1 MENKNGDT
9 AKTHENLPQE
19 IAGRKRVEDRTW
31 LQSQI
36 LEIMAEGV
44 NLVRASDCIIVYAN
58 PGFEQMF
65 GYEPGELVGM
75 HVSLINAPT
84 EKNPQEVAA
93 EISKVL
99 AEKGEWKG
107 EIYNVRKDGTKF
119 WCSVNIKAFQ
129 YPEHGKVWISVHTDI
144 TGRKRAEEALKAA
157 IAKAEDEKNKS
168 NAIIEAIGDGI
179 IIQDTDFKI
188 IYQNQVQNDLHGNH
202 VGEYC
207 YKVYE
212 GRDSICEGCP
222 VELTFRDGKI
232 HKAERSVITDTGTF
246 YFELTGSPL
255 RDSTGKIIAGVKVV
269 RDITEIRRNEKAL
282 QESEKRY
289 RSLFNQANDAIYLIN
304 PQTGKII
311 DCNKKAAEMDGYSIE
326 ELKEMTTVDL
336 HPLDEQHIVLEKFK
350 EVLEKGPVSCILGLH
365 HMRKDG
371 RLVPIE
377 INASIIEIDGKKL
390 NISIVR
396 DVTEQKR
403 AEEEL
408 RKGEIF
414 LESVFASIQDGIG
427 VIDKDMNILRVNPT
441 AERWYPYSAPL
452 VGKKCY
458 EAYHRR
464 SERCEACPAWKT
476 LKTGESAYKVVSKHG
491 PGGKEVGWL
500 EIYSFPMIDTATG
513 EMRGAIEYVRDITE
527 RKLVEKEKDRLLKA
541 IDNST
546 DGITIADENDRYIY
560 VNAAYAKIFGY
571 TQEEFIGE
579 TWRKI
584 APPELIAPAEKE
596 LSRTMHNRDIGTF
609 RGEVP
614 GLRKDGTII
623 PTEVQGTALRD
634 GDGNYL
640 GHICVVRDI
649 AERKQMEETLRLFSE
664 AVENAPDSVQIAD
677 LNGHIIYS
685 NKATEEIYGF
695 SPEEFRGKHVDE
707 LNVDPQIASKVILP
721 AIKESGRWVGELT
734 VKHKDGRT
742 FPVWLNASMVKN
754 SKGKPIAMMGII
766 HDITERKRVEEAIKK
781 YAKELEESNR
791 MKELFID
798 IMHHDLVNPLTAAS
812 GFIEL
817 LKEDEIQSL
826 KSVYLET
833 IEKNLVKALEL
844 MESATRLSKL
854 ESSKSI
860 QLTDMDLETIINEV
874 TGNISLLAAD
884 AGMKIENKINISMP
898 VRANKIIEE
907 VFANIMSNAI
917 KYASSGKS
925 IVLDCKER
933 EGCWNIRVTDFGE
946 GIDDCDKTVIF
957 DRFQRMEKKG
967 VKGSGLGL
975 AIASKIM
982 ELHNGRIWVEDN
994 PEGGAVF
1001 VVEIPK
1007 HPK

>member
-1 MENKNGDT
+1 MENKNENTT
-9 AKTHENLPQE
+9 ATYEDLQRE
-19 IAGRKRVEDRTW
+19 IAGLR
-31 LQSQI
+31 Q
-36 LEIMAEGV
+36 
-44 NLVRASDCIIVYAN
+44 
-58 PGFEQMF
+58 
-65 GYEPGELVGM
+65 
-75 HVSLINAPT
+75 
-84 EKNPQEVAA
+84 
-93 EISKVL
+93 
-99 AEKGEWKG
+99 AEK
-107 EIYNVRKDGTKF
+107 
-119 WCSVNIKAFQ
+119 
-129 YPEHGKVWISVHTDI
+129 
-144 TGRKRAEEALKAA
+144 ALKAA

-179 IIQDTDFKI
+179 IIQDTDYKI
-188 IYQNQVQNDLHGNH
+188 LYQNKIQNDLYGNR

-207 YKVYE
+207 YKTYE
-212 GRDSICEGCP
+212 GKDSICEDCP
-222 VELTFRDGKI
+222 IELSFKDGKI
-232 HKAERSVITDTGTF
+232 HKAERRVSIDNRVV
-246 YFELTGSPL
+246 YSELTGSSL
-255 RDSTGKIIAGVKVV
+255 KDSTGKIIAGIKVV
-269 RDITEIRRNEKAL
+269 RDITGLRRNEKAL

-289 RSLFNQANDAIYLIN
+289 RSLFDQANDAIYLIN

-326 ELKEMTTVDL
+326 ELKGMITIDIHPPDEKNTIPEML
-336 HPLDEQHIVLEKFK
+336 K
-350 EVLEKGPVSCILGLH
+350 EVLDKGSVAGISGLH
-365 HMRKDG
+365 HVRKDG

-377 INASIIEIDGKKL
+377 INASIIEIDGEKL

-403 AEEEL
+403 AEEKL
-408 RKGEIF
+408 RKGELF

-441 AERWYPYSAPL
+441 AERWYPYAAPL

-476 LKTGESAYKVVSKHG
+476 LKTGESAYKAVPKHG
-491 PGGKEVGWL
+491 QGGKEVGWL

-527 RKLVEKEKDRLLKA
+527 RKRVEKEKDRLLKA
-541 IDNST
+541 IDSST
-546 DGITIADENDRYIY
+546 DGITIADEKDRYIY

-571 TQEEFIGE
+571 PQEEFIGE
-579 TWRKI
+579 TWWKI
-584 APPELIAPAEKE
+584 TPPELITPFQLE
-596 LSRTMHNRDIGTF
+596 LSRTVHNRDIGTF

-634 GDGNYL
+634 ENGNYL

-649 AERKQMEETLRLFSE
+649 AERKRMEETLMLFSE
-664 AVENAPDSVQIAD
+664 AVENAPDSVQIVD
-677 LNGHIIYS
+677 LSGHIIYS

-707 LNVDPQIASKVILP
+707 LNADPEFASKVILP

-742 FPVWLNASMVKN
+742 LPVWLNASMVKN
-754 SKGKPIAMMGII
+754 SKCEPIAMMGII
-766 HDITERKRVEEAIKK
+766 HDITGRKQAEEAIKK

-798 IMHHDLVNPLTAAS
+798 IMHHDLINPLTAAS

-817 LKEDEIQSL
+817 LKEDEI
-826 KSVYLET
+826 KSRKRTHLET
-833 IEKNLVKALEL
+833 IERNLVKALEL
-844 MESATRLSKL
+844 MESATKLSKL

-860 QLTDMDLETIINEV
+860 ELTYMDLEKVINEV
-874 TGNISLLAAD
+874 TGNMSPLAAD
-884 AGMKIENKINISMP
+884 AGMKIENKINMSMP

-907 VFANIMSNAI
+907 VFANIMSNAV
-917 KYASSGKS
+917 KYASSGKR
-925 IVLDCKER
+925 IVLDCEER
-933 EGCWNIRVTDFGE
+933 EGCWNIRFTDFGE
-946 GIDDCDKTVIF
+946 GIEDRDKTVIF

-975 AIASKIM
+975 AIAGKIM
-982 ELHNGRIWVEDN
+982 ELHSGRIWVEDN

-1001 VVEIPK
+1001 IVEIPK

>member
-1 MENKNGDT
+1 MKHKNE
-9 AKTHENLPQE
+9 KTKTTNEDLQRE
-19 IAGRKRVEDRTW
+19 IAE
-31 LQSQI
+31 
-36 LEIMAEGV
+36 
-44 NLVRASDCIIVYAN
+44 
-58 PGFEQMF
+58 
-65 GYEPGELVGM
+65 
-75 HVSLINAPT
+75 
-84 EKNPQEVAA
+84 
-93 EISKVL
+93 
-99 AEKGEWKG
+99 
-107 EIYNVRKDGTKF
+107 
-119 WCSVNIKAFQ
+119 
-129 YPEHGKVWISVHTDI
+129 
-144 TGRKRAEEALKAA
+144 RKRAEEAIKSA
-157 IAKAEDEKNKS
+157 IADAEDEKNKS

-179 IIQDTDFKI
+179 IIQDTDYKI
-188 IYQNQVQNDLHGNH
+188 IYQNQIQNDLYGNR

-207 YKVYE
+207 YKTYE
-212 GRDSICEGCP
+212 GRDTICEDCP
-222 VELTFRDGKI
+222 IELSFKDGKV
-232 HKAERSVITDTGTF
+232 HKAERRVPTDNGILYT
-246 YFELTGSPL
+246 ELTGSSL
-255 RDSTGKIIAGVKVV
+255 KDSTGKIIAGIKVV
-269 RDITEIRRNEKAL
+269 RDITGLKRNEKAL

-289 RSLFNQANDAIYLIN
+289 RSLFDNANDAIYLIN

-326 ELKEMTTVDL
+326 ELKGMITVYL
-336 HPLDEQHIVLEKFK
+336 HPPDEQNTIPEKFK
-350 EVLEKGPVSCILGLH
+350 EVLDKGSIAGISGFH
-365 HMRKDG
+365 HVRKDG
-371 RLVPIE
+371 RLVPVE
-377 INASIIEIDGKKL
+377 INASIIEVDGEKL
-390 NISIVR
+390 NISIIR
-396 DVTEQKR
+396 DVTERKR

-408 RKGEIF
+408 HKGEHF

-427 VIDKDMNILRVNPT
+427 IIDKDMNILRVNPT
-441 AERWYPYSAPL
+441 AEGWYPYATPL

-476 LKTGESAYKVVSKHG
+476 LKTGESAYKIVPKHG

-500 EIYSFPMIDTATG
+500 EIYSFPMIDTTTG
-513 EMRGAIEYVRDITE
+513 EMRGAIEYVRDISE

-546 DGITIADENDRYIY
+546 DGITIADEKDRYIY

-584 APPELIAPAEKE
+584 TPPELIVPTEKE
-596 LSRTMHNRDIGTF
+596 FSRTMHNKDIGTF
-609 RGEVP
+609 RGEAP
-614 GLRKDGTII
+614 GLRKNGTII

-634 GDGNYL
+634 ENGNYL

-649 AERKQMEETLRLFSE
+649 AERKRMEETLMLFSE
-664 AVENAPDSVQIAD
+664 AVENAPDSVQIVD

-707 LNVDPQIASKVILP
+707 LNSDPEFASKVILP
-721 AIKESGRWVGELT
+721 AMRESGRWVGELT

-754 SKGKPIAMMGII
+754 SKGEPIAMMGII
-766 HDITERKRVEEAIKK
+766 HDITERKQAEEAIKK

-798 IMHHDLVNPLTAAS
+798 IMHHDLINPLTAAS

-817 LKEDEIQSL
+817 LKEDEI
-826 KSVYLET
+826 KSRKRAYLRT
-833 IEKNLVKALEL
+833 IERNLVKALEL

-860 QLTDMDLETIINEV
+860 ELTDVNLEKVISEV
-874 TGNISLLAAD
+874 TGNMSPLAAD
-884 AGMKIENKINISMP
+884 AGMRIENRINMSMP

-907 VFANIMSNAI
+907 VFANIMSNAV
-917 KYASSGKS
+917 KYASSGKR
-925 IVLDCKER
+925 IVLDCEER
-933 EGCWNIRVTDFGE
+933 EGCWNIRFTDFGE
-946 GIDDCDKTVIF
+946 GIEDRDKTVIF

-1007 HPK
+1007 HLK

>member
-1 MENKNGDT
+1 MKNKNEHTTTTYED
-9 AKTHENLPQE
+9 LQRE
-19 IAGRKRVEDRTW
+19 IA
-31 LQSQI
+31 
-36 LEIMAEGV
+36 
-44 NLVRASDCIIVYAN
+44 
-58 PGFEQMF
+58 
-65 GYEPGELVGM
+65 ELR
-75 HVSLINAPT
+75 
-84 EKNPQEVAA
+84 Q
-93 EISKVL
+93 
-99 AEKGEWKG
+99 AEK
-107 EIYNVRKDGTKF
+107 
-119 WCSVNIKAFQ
+119 
-129 YPEHGKVWISVHTDI
+129 
-144 TGRKRAEEALKAA
+144 ALKAA

-168 NAIIEAIGDGI
+168 NAIIEAIGYGI
-179 IIQDTDFKI
+179 IIQDTDYKI
-188 IYQNQVQNDLHGNH
+188 LYQNKIQNDLYGNR

-207 YKVYE
+207 YKTYE
-212 GRDSICEGCP
+212 GKDSICEDCP
-222 VELTFRDGKI
+222 IELSFKDGKI
-232 HKAERSVITDTGTF
+232 HKAERRVPTDNGIL
-246 YFELTGSPL
+246 YSELTGSSL
-255 RDSTGKIIAGVKVV
+255 KDSTGKIIAGIKVV
-269 RDITEIRRNEKAL
+269 RDITGLRRNEKAI

-289 RSLFNQANDAIYLIN
+289 RSLFDQANDAIYLIN

-326 ELKEMTTVDL
+326 ELKEMITVDI
-336 HPLDEQHIVLEKFK
+336 HPLDERHIILEKFK
-350 EVLEKGPVSCILGLH
+350 EVLDRGSVSCISGLH

-441 AERWYPYSAPL
+441 AERWYPYAAPL

-476 LKTGESAYKVVSKHG
+476 LETGESAYKIVPKHG

-500 EIYSFPMIDTATG
+500 EIYSFPMIDTTTG

-546 DGITIADENDRYIY
+546 DGITIADEKDRYIY
-560 VNAAYAKIFGY
+560 VNAAYAMIFGY
-571 TQEEFIGE
+571 SQEELIGE

-584 APPELIAPAEKE
+584 TPPELITQTEKE
-596 LSRTMHNRDIGTF
+596 LSMTMHNKDIGTF

-634 GDGNYL
+634 ENGNYL

-649 AERKQMEETLRLFSE
+649 AERKQMEETLMLFSE
-664 AVENAPDSVQIAD
+664 AVKNAPDGVQIAD
-677 LNGHIIYS
+677 LSGHIIYS

-695 SPEEFRGKHVDE
+695 SPEEFRGKHVNE
-707 LNVDPQIASKVILP
+707 MNADPEIASKVIIP
-721 AIKESGRWVGELT
+721 TIKESGRWVGELT

-754 SKGKPIAMMGII
+754 SKGKPVAMMGII
-766 HDITERKRVEEAIKK
+766 HDITERKQAEEAIKK

-798 IMHHDLVNPLTAAS
+798 IMHHDLINPLTAAS

-817 LKEDEIQSL
+817 LKEDEI
-826 KSVYLET
+826 KSQKRAYLET
-833 IEKNLVKALEL
+833 IERNLVKALEL
-844 MESATRLSKL
+844 MESATKLSKL

-860 QLTDMDLETIINEV
+860 ELMNMDLEKIINEV
-874 TGNISLLAAD
+874 TGNMSLLAAD
-884 AGMKIENKINISMP
+884 AGMEIENKINMSMP
-898 VRANKIIEE
+898 IRANKIIEE
-907 VFANIMSNAI
+907 VFANIISNAV
-917 KYASSGKS
+917 KYASSGKR

-946 GIDDCDKTVIF
+946 GIEDRDKTVIF
-957 DRFQRMEKKG
+957 DRFHRMEKKG

-1001 VVEIPK
+1001 AVEIPK
-1007 HPK
+1007 HLK